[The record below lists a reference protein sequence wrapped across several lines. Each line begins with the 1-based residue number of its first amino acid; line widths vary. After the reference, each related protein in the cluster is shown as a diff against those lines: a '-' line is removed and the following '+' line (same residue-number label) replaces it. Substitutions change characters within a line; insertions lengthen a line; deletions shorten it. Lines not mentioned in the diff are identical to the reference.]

1 MPQLS
6 DAKNSTAPPITQVD
20 LGTANSLRW
29 TEKVAYGLGDT
40 ASNFYWKFF
49 EYFLL
54 YFYTDVFGISSR
66 AAGNMLL
73 ITKIWDAIN
82 DPVFGYLADRTKSSW
97 GRFRPYI
104 FWGSVPLAIT
114 AMCTFFVPDL
124 SLSGKLVYAYITYTL
139 VMMAY
144 TAVNIPY
151 GALMG
156 VITPNSLERTSVS
169 TYRFV
174 LAFTGGILI
183 QTLTL
188 PLVRWFGYTGMVNA
202 TGEPIVNQAAGFFW
216 TMAVFAIAS
225 VALFLITFA
234 TCRERVQPIAQSPT
248 SFREDFRFLI
258 TSIKLHQIALLGVL
272 FLIALSTGFS
282 PRVWPW
288 LLLTYGLLS
297 ALSFLIAFINGS
309 RAQPQDD
316 LASTLELDF
325 NDLSR
330 NVPWLVLF
338 GFGLFQLMA
347 AFVRGGALL
356 YYFTYYIG
364 DKSYV
369 SLFLVTGSVAA
380 ISGMM
385 LTRPLT
391 NWLGKKHLMI
401 FMNVITAVCTALFF
415 FVSPQQ
421 IYLLFVL
428 QALGSFCSGPS
439 PVLLW
444 AMYADVADYSEWRF
458 KRRATGLIF
467 SAATFSQKFGVA
479 LGAAFAGWALD
490 WIGYQPPVD
499 GVEMAQSDFT
509 LIGLNVLISLVPA
522 GLMLAAA
529 ATLLAY
535 PINQTLLQEIA
546 TDLHQRNSAEE
557 NRLTS

>member
-1 MPQLS
+1 MSNPNATKTPPAS
-6 DAKNSTAPPITQVD
+6 ATATND
-20 LGTANSLRW
+20 LGASGTLSW
-29 TEKVAYGLGDT
+29 TEKVGYGLGDT

-54 YFYTDVFGISSR
+54 FFYTDVFGISSR

-82 DPVFGYLADRTKSSW
+82 DPIFGYFADRTKSTW

-104 FWGSVPLAIT
+104 LWGSVPLAISGI
-114 AMCTFFVPDL
+114 CTFYVPDL
-124 SLSGKLVYAYITYTL
+124 SLNGKLIYAYITYTL

-188 PLVRWFGYTGMVNA
+188 PLVRWFGDTGVVDGA
-202 TGEPIVNQAAGFFW
+202 GDPIINQATGFFW
-216 TMAVFAIAS
+216 TMVLFATLS
-225 VALFLITFA
+225 VGLFFVTFA
-234 TCRERVQPIAQSPT
+234 TCRERVQPIAQAPA
-248 SFREDFRFLI
+248 SFQEDLRFLM
-258 TSIKLHQIALLGVL
+258 TSRKLHQIVLLGVF

-282 PRVWPW
+282 SRVWPW
-288 LLLTYGLLS
+288 LLVSYVGLSAVSWLAASWNRKQTSPS
-297 ALSFLIAFINGS
+297 ALSVS
-309 RAQPQDD
+309 
-316 LASTLELDF
+316 SLELDF

-380 ISGMM
+380 ISGML
-385 LTRPLT
+385 LTRQLT
-391 NWLGKKHLMI
+391 AWFGKKHLMI
-401 FMNVITAVCTALFF
+401 LMNVVTAICTALVF
-415 FVSPQQ
+415 FVGPQQ
-421 IYLLFVL
+421 IFWLFVL
-428 QALGSFCSGPS
+428 QAIGAFCSGPS

-458 KRRATGLIF
+458 QRRATGLIF

-490 WIGYQPPVD
+490 WIGYQPPVE
-499 GVEMAQSDFT
+499 GVEVIQSAST
-509 LIGLNVLISLVPA
+509 KMGLNILISLVPA

-535 PINQTLLQEIA
+535 PINQSLLHQIA
-546 TDLHQRNSAEE
+546 TDLHQRSNAED
-557 NRLTS
+557 RR